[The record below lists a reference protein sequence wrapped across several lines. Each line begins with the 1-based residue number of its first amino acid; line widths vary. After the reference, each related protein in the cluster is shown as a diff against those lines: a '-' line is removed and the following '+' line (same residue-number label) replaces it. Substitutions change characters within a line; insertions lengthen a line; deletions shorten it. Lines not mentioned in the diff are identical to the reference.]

1 MVGNNPKMSF
11 DINKHEGC
19 HEKINEDIQD
29 AKQVKTM
36 N

>member
-19 HEKINEDIQD
+19 QNKGPVLPLL
-29 AKQVKTM
+29 AVY
-36 N
+36 

>member
-19 HEKINEDIQD
+19 HEKINEDIKD